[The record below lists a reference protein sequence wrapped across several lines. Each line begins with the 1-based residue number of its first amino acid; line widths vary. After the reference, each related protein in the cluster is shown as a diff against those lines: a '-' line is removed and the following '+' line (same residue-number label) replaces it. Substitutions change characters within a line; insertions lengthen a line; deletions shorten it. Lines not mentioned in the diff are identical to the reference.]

1 MVVRDDEDALADPG
15 PRCGS
20 RECFGAGQRMPPLPF
35 DGEIGELLAQKRSAG
50 DMRLQVQ
57 LSPSLDAVEL
67 VRAVDE
73 AILDQ

>member
-1 MVVRDDEDALADPG
+1 
-15 PRCGS
+15 
-20 RECFGAGQRMPPLPF
+20 MPPLPF
-35 DGEIGELLAQKRSAG
+35 DGEIGELLAQKGSAG
-50 DMRLQVQ
+50 DMCLQVQ